1 MFLSFVVISYVLICE
16 KGNVTG
22 ALMSAII
29 SIVFGYQGY
38 ILPQFSKTAGFLV
51 LSGALLVFYAFK
63 CKNKAWGKV
72 MAGVLLIIWGGLYRE
87 NVLLLCLLMVLPIGI
102 VEFVRDLFKNGWRCV
117 TRYVLICMVFV
128 GTVGCVQFAYVYHD
142 KQYNKD
148 SEWVDYLA
156 WDGQLT
162 QLIDDFFPYYEDDA
176 QLYEDLGISKEDL
189 SYYEAWNIA
198 DTDKLSTESMSR
210 LVAAKEGY
218 WISPKTKFAKFWTVF
233 PRAFMQISVF
243 PYVALLFV
251 FILIYS
257 KRKNYLAYLLE
268 IVILFVA
275 YMYMYMTGRVL
286 FNRIDVIV
294 WMGFILAVLYLW
306 EPTEDRKVYLAQ
318 RKDIILSI
326 VMMIAFVHLC
336 VTNSDTF
343 RWNFNYNWEQKLL
356 TRQEMMVED
365 KEHLYL
371 CTIDVLGTGVASNPF
386 YVGKEGELSNYYVM
400 GGWIVNT
407 PITNQVLS
415 NYGVEN
421 PYRDAIDNDNVRI
434 VDTENPKL
442 LEQYIR
448 DNYNENAYLE
458 LCSDEN
464 NCYVYR
470 VVTRE

>member
-1 MFLSFVVISYVLICE
+1 
-16 KGNVTG
+16 
-22 ALMSAII
+22 
-29 SIVFGYQGY
+29 
-38 ILPQFSKTAGFLV
+38 
-51 LSGALLVFYAFK
+51 
-63 CKNKAWGKV
+63 
-72 MAGVLLIIWGGLYRE
+72 
-87 NVLLLCLLMVLPIGI
+87 
-102 VEFVRDLFKNGWRCV
+102 
-117 TRYVLICMVFV
+117 
-128 GTVGCVQFAYVYHD
+128 
-142 KQYNKD
+142 
-148 SEWVDYLA
+148 
-156 WDGQLT
+156 
-162 QLIDDFFPYYEDDA
+162 
-176 QLYEDLGISKEDL
+176 
-189 SYYEAWNIA
+189 
-198 DTDKLSTESMSR
+198 
-210 LVAAKEGY
+210 
-218 WISPKTKFAKFWTVF
+218 
-233 PRAFMQISVF
+233 
-243 PYVALLFV
+243 
-251 FILIYS
+251 
-257 KRKNYLAYLLE
+257 
-268 IVILFVA
+268 
-275 YMYMYMTGRVL
+275 MTGRVL

-326 VMMIAFVHLC
+326 VMMAAFVYLC
-336 VTNSDTF
+336 VTNADTF

-421 PYRDAIDNDNVRI
+421 PYRDAIDNDNVFI

-442 LEQYIR
+442 LERYIR